1 MFVIVVQS
9 LSYVQLFVTSW
20 TAVQQSSLSFI
31 ISQSLLKLMSI
42 ESMILSN
49 HFILCRP
56 LPLLPSFPNIKV
68 FSNESALHIRWPKY
82 WSFSIRISPSKE
94 YSGLISIVIDR
105 LDLLAV
111 QEILKSLLLTPQF
124 KSINSSVFSFP
135 HGPTL
140 TFVHDY

>member
-56 LPLLPSFPNIKV
+56 LLLLPSFPNIKV

-124 KSINSSVFSFP
+124 KSISSSVFSFP